1 MCQST
6 IFLRRE
12 DGSEEE
18 IMRDAILVEPRD
30 EGVLIQ
36 TFFEEPRLVRAEIET
51 IDLLKHRVVLREKQ

>member
-6 IFLRRE
+6 IFLHRE